1 MIDIQ
6 ADLDYILKT
15 LPTPRNYYSCH
26 NIQTGD
32 ESMTVGHSRCRS
44 NFTEG
49 KENFPIPSE
58 MAELC
63 YKKGGKIILCY

>member
-15 LPTPRNYYSCH
+15 LLTPRNYYSCH

-32 ESMTVGHSRCRS
+32 ESKNRDHSRCSS
-44 NFTEG
+44 NFSES

-58 MAELC
+58 KAELQF
-63 YKKGGKIILCY
+63 